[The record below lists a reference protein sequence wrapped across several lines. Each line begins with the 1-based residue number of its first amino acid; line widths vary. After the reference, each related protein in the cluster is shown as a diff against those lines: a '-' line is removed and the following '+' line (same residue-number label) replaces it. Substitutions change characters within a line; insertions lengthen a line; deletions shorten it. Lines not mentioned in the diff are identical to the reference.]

1 MILTLE
7 FNIYALLMGAVS
19 LLSIYLLIYTLLFR
33 QRTQLNIVFALM
45 ISSCV
50 IWCTGYTL
58 DIAAIDFDFMLL
70 LIKFQYIGIATLP
83 PLFLI
88 FVLIFTKRE
97 NLALKP
103 LLLLIFLPSL
113 IHYLL
118 MITTGEHK
126 LFYSEIQLNTDP
138 PFNNLMLTYGPAFY
152 SHTVYSYILI
162 ISGIILLM
170 LSFLKERKN
179 PIKNI
184 LYEKQLFIMVIGS
197 FPPILGNIIRIS
209 GIFPQLQFFDLTP
222 IAFSITFVL
231 FTYAI
236 IETGFLDIVPIARHR
251 VVDEILDGLIITDL
265 QKRVVD
271 LNVSANRIFG
281 LDRNDLASFYGRNV
295 FAALKNYIPGKKS
308 VEKLIE
314 LEEGANKIISGI
326 ISEYASEIE
335 LPKKHGRRTTEYFE
349 INLSPLRKEVGSS
362 LLGIVL
368 NIRNITDR
376 KIAENNLKD
385 RNKMHELV
393 LKLLSHDLRGHLFTL
408 QGYAEI
414 AKETQNIEEINESFT
429 AIEAKG
435 KAILTLID
443 EVTIYLKS
451 LNQLKTQQ
459 YEKYDLLE
467 IIAEIIKQIKTEIE
481 SKNLLIEY
489 LYPPNL
495 EMNILANLTIKS
507 AIWNLLQNAVKYS
520 PDNGKIKIL
529 CEDHQ
534 TEWKVII
541 EDAGS
546 GIPKE
551 LRNKVFEPF
560 AAFGSKAGI
569 GLGLTIVWETIT
581 NFSGQIWI
589 EDAIPKGTKFIFT
602 LPKYLES
609 Y

>member
-7 FNIYALLMGAVS
+7 FNIYALLMGSVS
-19 LLSIYLLIYTLLFR
+19 LLSIYLLIYALFFR
-33 QRTQLNIVFALM
+33 KRTQLNIIFVLM
-45 ISSCV
+45 ILSCV

-58 DIAAIDFDFMLL
+58 DIAAIDYDFMLL
-70 LIKFQYIGIATLP
+70 LIKFQYIGITSLP
-83 PLFLI
+83 PLFLL
-88 FVLIFTKRE
+88 FVLIFAKRE

-103 LLLLIFLPSL
+103 LLLLIFLPSF

-118 MITTGEHK
+118 MITTEEHK
-126 LFYSEIQLNTDP
+126 LFYNEILLNTDL

-152 SHTVYSYILI
+152 SHTLYSYILI
-162 ISGIILLM
+162 TSGIILLI
-170 LSFLKERKN
+170 LSYLKERES
-179 PIKNI
+179 PVKNI

-197 FPPILGNIIRIS
+197 FPPIIGNIIRIS
-209 GIFPQLQFFDLTP
+209 GLIPQLQFFDLTP

-231 FTYAI
+231 FAYAI
-236 IETGFLDIVPIARHR
+236 LETGFLDIVPIARHR
-251 VVDEILDGLIITDL
+251 VVDEILDGLIIIDL
-265 QKRVVD
+265 KKRVVD
-271 LNVSANRIFG
+271 MNIPANRIFG
-281 LDRNDLASFYGRNV
+281 IDRNDLANFYGRNV
-295 FAALKNYIPGKKS
+295 FAALQNYIPSKKS
-308 VEKLIE
+308 SEKLVE
-314 LEEGANKIISGI
+314 LEEGANKIISGLI
-326 ISEYASEIE
+326 GEYISEIN
-335 LPKKHGRRTTEYFE
+335 LPEKPRRRNTEYYE
-349 INLSPLRKEVGSS
+349 ISLSPLRQEVGSS
-362 LLGIVL
+362 LLGIVM

-376 KIAENNLKD
+376 RIAENNLRD

-414 AKETQNIEEINESFT
+414 AKETQDIEEINESFT
-429 AIEAKG
+429 AIEVKG

-443 EVTIYLKS
+443 EVTVYLQS
-451 LNQLKTQQ
+451 LNQLRTQQ

-467 IIAEIIKQIKTEIE
+467 IISEIIIQMKPEADA
-481 SKNLLIEY
+481 KNLSIEY
-489 LYPPNL
+489 FHPPDL

-507 AIWNLLQNAVKYS
+507 AIWNLLQNAIKYS
-520 PDNGKIKIL
+520 PENERIKIL
-529 CEDHQ
+529 CVDNQ
-534 TEWKVII
+534 TEWQVTI

-560 AAFGSKAGI
+560 AAFGSKAGT

-589 EDAIPKGTKFIFT
+589 EDANPKGTKFIFT
-602 LPKYLES
+602 LPKYSES